1 MQISTIGIDI
11 GKNSFHFVGF
21 DARGGIVVRRQC
33 SRTQLIR
40 TLATLPPCLV
50 GMEACCGAHHLGR
63 ILIAQGH
70 DVRLI
75 PPQYV
80 KPFVK
85 SHKNDLLDAEAIGEA
100 VQRPTMRFVPL
111 KTMEQ
116 LDLQAIHRLRTRLV
130 ARRTAVINQMRGFL
144 LERGVTCPVGREA
157 LVKRFPEVLDNPALG
172 LSVRFCRLLQQLR
185 DEWRLLDDDIE
196 DVDQEILSLARDDE
210 ACDRLMQVP
219 GIGPLTAT
227 ALVAAVGNGAAF
239 AKGRDLAAWLGLV
252 PRQHSTGGKTVL
264 RELVNVAMPIS
275 GACSF
280 MAHDPSAVI
289 ITRSRIAWDDGSRV
303 SRPGPIRTWS
313 SSRSRTNWCERP
325 RLSCSD
331 TPTTTGGSSRMRDAW
346 SLRAAAH
353 WRP

>member
-1 MQISTIGIDI
+1 MTIRVLGIDL
-11 GKNSFHFVGF
+11 GKNSCSVAGL
-21 DARGGIVVRRQC
+21 DESGRVVLRR
-33 SRTQLIR
+33 RLTREGVIR
-40 TLATLPPCLV
+40 LGAKLPACV
-50 GMEACCGAHHLGR
+50 MAMEACCGAHHLGR

-130 ARRTAVINQMRGFL
+130 GRRTAVINQMRGFL
-144 LERGVTCPVGREA
+144 LERGVTCPIGREA

-172 LSVRFCRLLQQLR
+172 LSVRFCRLLKQLR

-264 RELVNVAMPIS
+264 RGISKRGNAYLRSLFIHGARAVCRHHRQKPHRLGRWLANLEARAHPNVV
-275 GACSF
+275 
-280 MAHDPSAVI
+280 AVALANKLGR
-289 ITRSRIAWDDGSRV
+289 TAWAVLQRNSHYDG
-303 SRPGPIRTWS
+303 
-313 SSRSRTNWCERP
+313 
-325 RLSCSD
+325 RLL
-331 TPTTTGGSSRMRDAW
+331 AN
-346 SLRAAAH
+346 A
-353 WRP
+353 

>member
-21 DARGGIVVRRQC
+21 DARGAIVIRRQC
-33 SRTQLIR
+33 SRTQLVR
-40 TLATLPPCLV
+40 ALANVPPCLV
-50 GMEACCGAHHLGR
+50 GMDACCGAHHLGR

-130 ARRTAVINQMRGFL
+130 GRRTAVINQMRGFL
-144 LERGVTCPVGREA
+144 LERGVTCPIGREA
-157 LVKRFPEVLDNPALG
+157 LVKRLPEVLDNPALG
-172 LSVRFCRLLQQLR
+172 LSVRFCRLLKQLR

-196 DVDQEILSLARDDE
+196 DVDHEILSLARDDE

-264 RELVNVAMPIS
+264 RGISKRGNAYLRSLFIHGARSVCRHHHQKPHRLGRWLTSLEARAHPNVVAVALANKLVRTAW
-275 GACSF
+275 
-280 MAHDPSAVI
+280 AVLQ
-289 ITRSRIAWDDGSRV
+289 RNSHYDG
-303 SRPGPIRTWS
+303 
-313 SSRSRTNWCERP
+313 
-325 RLSCSD
+325 RLL
-331 TPTTTGGSSRMRDAW
+331 AN
-346 SLRAAAH
+346 A
-353 WRP
+353 